1 MRTCAAF
8 LGKSRA
14 TPVLPLMKRTFA
26 AAELHSEAFC
36 SFKVLSR
43 DSSLALINTRD
54 NMSPNLNAKILILCL
69 FTFSLSIVL
78 A

>member
-1 MRTCAAF
+1 MRI
-8 LGKSRA
+8 KSHSCSPA
-14 TPVLPLMKRTFA
+14 NEVHLT

-43 DSSLALINTRD
+43 DSSLALINTGD

-69 FTFSLSIVL
+69 FTFSLSVVL